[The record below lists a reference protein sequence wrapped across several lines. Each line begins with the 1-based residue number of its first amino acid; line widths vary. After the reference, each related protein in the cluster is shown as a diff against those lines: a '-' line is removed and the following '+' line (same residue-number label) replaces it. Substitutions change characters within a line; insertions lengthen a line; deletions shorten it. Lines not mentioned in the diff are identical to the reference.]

1 LPVATRADVDITKLT
16 AREERVTTFGVSTA
30 DPKSMSAK
38 VLPTDPK
45 WLGKVMLPRLLA
57 LIYKKWLMDDDVVS
71 LVH

>member
-1 LPVATRADVDITKLT
+1 ML
-16 AREERVTTFGVSTA
+16 TA
-30 DPKSMSAK
+30 DPKSLSAK